1 VEPEHRIVA
10 RSLERDWHEK
20 LTALEQLERA
30 YAEMVPAAS
39 GPISAAARQGIVD
52 LVHDLPAVW

>member
-1 VEPEHRIVA
+1 
-10 RSLERDWHEK
+10 LERDWHEK